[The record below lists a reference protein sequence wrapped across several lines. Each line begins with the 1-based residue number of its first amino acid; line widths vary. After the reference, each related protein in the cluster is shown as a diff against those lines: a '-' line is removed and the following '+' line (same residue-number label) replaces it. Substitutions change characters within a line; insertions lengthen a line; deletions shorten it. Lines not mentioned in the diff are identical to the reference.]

1 MEPLDMIALYVVAT
15 WLLERGF
22 SLSPTWDYTAPECV
36 RDYGPYRIWTIQGN
50 VSPEM
55 AEHLNLS
62 ALKDDLREYL
72 EKHSA
77 LPGAVKFQLYN
88 IDTYGNYLPANG
100 DTPIYV
106 SIFHI

>member
-55 AEHLNLS
+55 AEHLDLS

-77 LPGAVKFQLYN
+77 LHDAAASGKRDKTQC
-88 IDTYGNYLPANG
+88 
-100 DTPIYV
+100 
-106 SIFHI
+106 HIGQASGLGGYKHK